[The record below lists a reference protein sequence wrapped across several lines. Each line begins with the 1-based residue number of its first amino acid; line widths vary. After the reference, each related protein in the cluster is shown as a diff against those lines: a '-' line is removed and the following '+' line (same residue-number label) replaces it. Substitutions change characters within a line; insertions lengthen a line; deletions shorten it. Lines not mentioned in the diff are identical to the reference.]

1 MHPVLVKNTNTKE
14 KKKKYIYIYIYIYI
28 YGGGQTTSDWSDQVA
43 ETTPNSLGGGRTNP
57 ATPSS

>member
-14 KKKKYIYIYIYIYI
+14 KKNIYIYIYI